1 MKRFSRSLLSPF
13 AFAALL
19 CGGAFPLGAGVENF
33 LSDLDF
39 SEYQSKPALK
49 SAPAVPASPHTP
61 PDAVPSGSGLITKE
75 DIEAR
80 IQLALSRRFGLRGDF
95 QVEVTQWESAQ
106 IQGNW
111 SLQLLQCSPDRPSSS
126 AFVRFVVVTAA
137 GKSSPVN
144 VAIRCRHVQEIY
156 IAGRALSRGDRIAAD
171 SLEKRKV
178 DVFRQNV
185 RVITGETDLEGYE
198 LMASVSP
205 GSPVL
210 WNHVNAI
217 PLIRK
222 GQVVDVFGKGR
233 GIYITMKGLA
243 MQDGGSGE
251 YIKIRNVSSKQ
262 EFQAKVLNENS
273 VKVFF

>member
-1 MKRFSRSLLSPF
+1 MKRVSRSLSSPF
-13 AFAALL
+13 AFATLL
-19 CGGAFPLGAGVENF
+19 CGGAFPLWAGVENF
-33 LSDLDF
+33 LSELDF
-39 SEYQSKPALK
+39 SEYQSKPAIK
-49 SAPAVPASPHTP
+49 SALAVPAKPHTP
-61 PDAVPSGSGLITKE
+61 TDGVPSGSGLITKE

-80 IQLALSRRFGLRGDF
+80 IQLALSKRFGLRGDF
-95 QVEVTQWESAQ
+95 QVEVTQWESAR

-126 AFVRFVVVTAA
+126 AFVRFAVVTAA

-185 RVITGETDLEGYE
+185 RVITGETNLEGYE

-222 GQVVDVFGKGR
+222 GQEVDVFGNGK

-262 EFQAKVLNENS
+262 EFKAKVLNENS
-273 VKVFF
+273 VKVSF